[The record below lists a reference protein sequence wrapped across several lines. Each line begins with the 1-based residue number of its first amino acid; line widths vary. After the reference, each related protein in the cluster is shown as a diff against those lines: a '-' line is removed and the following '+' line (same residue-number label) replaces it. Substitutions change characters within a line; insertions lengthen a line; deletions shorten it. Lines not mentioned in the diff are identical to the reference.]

1 MDKMAK
7 AYLEAELAA
16 DKIES
21 ADEYYPAYPATQ
33 SPITNK
39 FDSYDKLQTG
49 APGKAAPKQVR
60 N

>member
-7 AYLEAELAA
+7 AYYEAEVAA
-16 DKIES
+16 DKE
-21 ADEYYPAYPATQ
+21 ETYPAYPATQ

>member
-1 MDKMAK
+1 MDKMTK
-7 AYLEAELAA
+7 AYLDAELAA

-21 ADEYYPAYPATQ
+21 QQEDYQPYPATQ

-49 APGKAAPKQVR
+49 APGKPAPKQKR